1 MIPLIQIGMSIYF
14 ELTGNEEV
22 ERKQYRSRVI
32 NIVEGKF
39 IVDIP
44 IDVATN
50 KTSHFYNGSL
60 FYVSFVGKD
69 NAVYSFHS
77 ELLEKKIE
85 ENLPCFIIKDPG
97 FEKYVRVQRR
107 NYVRIETSLNIAL
120 HPINNEFAP
129 FSAST
134 IDISG
139 GGVAVVLPR
148 GRAIPHHGELK
159 CWIALN
165 MDSGEIHYLS
175 ALCKIV
181 RVYQK
186 SSDGL
191 EQASLQFKTIDE
203 LERQKVIRY
212 CFEKQIASVKQK

>member
-1 MIPLIQIGMSIYF
+1 MIPLIQIGMSIFF
-14 ELTGNEEV
+14 EVTGND
-22 ERKQYRSRVI
+22 ERKQFRSKVI
-32 NIVEGKF
+32 NMVDGKL

-44 IDVATN
+44 VDVATN
-50 KTSHFYNGSL
+50 KSSHFYSGTL
-60 FYVSFVGKD
+60 LYASFVGKD
-69 NAVYSFHS
+69 NAVYSFNS

-85 ENLPCFIIKDPG
+85 NNLPCFIIKDPG
-97 FEKYVRVQRR
+97 VEKYVRIQRR

-120 HPINNEFAP
+120 HPINDEFAP

-134 IDISG
+134 FDISG
-139 GGVAVVLPR
+139 GGAGVILPR
-148 GRAIPHHGELK
+148 GKVIPHHGELK

-165 MDSGEIHYLS
+165 MESGEIHYLS

-191 EQASLQFKTIDE
+191 EQVSLQFKTIDE
-203 LERQKVIRY
+203 VERQKIIRY
-212 CFEKQIASVKQK
+212 CFERQIVSARQK